1 MKMYLTIQ
9 RIVKVPKLTCKL
21 KPRKGPRI
29 CTSSLTFTCLMIL
42 YQKSINYLYT
52 PKIEFCYTAAT
63 CSQKSRGIYN
73 HNRYLSNL
81 GLRDSGLY
89 CYQIYPKMARTAHI
103 CYSKQCFSP
112 EKQIQFKC
120 IFFHLRNSRNM
131 PNRLALSFKIFNK

>member
-1 MKMYLTIQ
+1 MQTKAAQ
-9 RIVKVPKLTCKL
+9 RSQNLYVKFN
-21 KPRKGPRI
+21 
-29 CTSSLTFTCLMIL
+29 FTCLMIL

-112 EKQIQFKC
+112 EKQIRFKC